1 MSTLNFRKGFGTRPS
16 NYSEGTGYWEIL
28 DKEDIEDI
36 CDKLE
41 IFLYKVLTLQSYDRA
56 VEGRPEDPMDFNAP
70 ERFLAVLW
78 KAMSD
83 IAPAGTV
90 FGYLAD
96 RDSYLGY
103 WPPNKVR

>member
-16 NYSEGTGYWEIL
+16 NYSEGSGYWEIL
-28 DKEDIEDI
+28 DKNDLEDI
-36 CDKLE
+36 CE
-41 IFLYKVLTLQSYDRA
+41 I
-56 VEGRPEDPMDFNAP
+56 P
-70 ERFLAVLW
+70 VLW